1 MLNEIYDDYYQENGQ
16 IEFDVTK
23 LKKMKVAELRELC
36 YLHNVDSTGVK
47 AILITKLESFAAGN
61 YVHLQKPEPIPE
73 MPLDEIILK
82 MQQEMEL
89 GDMSVSEKEGGYY
102 LGGFI
107 GKNDPKL
114 AKKADQIKD
123 GEAFVVSKWIN
134 LRNFGG
140 LAIPAEKFAEDLVQ
154 MNIVFKVKESTDF
167 DSTGLSLFS
176 STLVFWRKNLVQLAL
191 VFLCRNTYKRYF
203 VTNIVLVTK
212 KTFEIRG

>member
-1 MLNEIYDDYYQENGQ
+1 MAGDNDPLKNQENGQ

-114 AKKADQIKD
+114 
-123 GEAFVVSKWIN
+123 
-134 LRNFGG
+134 
-140 LAIPAEKFAEDLVQ
+140 
-154 MNIVFKVKESTDF
+154 T
-167 DSTGLSLFS
+167 
-176 STLVFWRKNLVQLAL
+176 
-191 VFLCRNTYKRYF
+191 
-203 VTNIVLVTK
+203 
-212 KTFEIRG
+212 